1 MNKVYLTL
9 LLALLLYSCGV
20 SIEYERL
27 KFRYCGNDN
36 VVSEFG
42 RKSYWRSIHS
52 QYTIK
57 IPKGYDSIHRIKVF
71 EDHYPV
77 KIKVYYPSG
86 AILYISD
93 VSYSETPE
101 NYDNIKL
108 FLSDSSNFQND
119 YRILQIYRELGII
132 VKQYNN
138 NPPFMWY
145 IGKFFDLY
153 GIDEQAFHWRE
164 VFINNAILIGYK
176 NVTEEERV
184 KFDMSIDSIS
194 EKSNT
199 KCSILK

>member
-36 VVSEFG
+36 AVSEFG
-42 RKSYWRSIHS
+42 RKSYLRSIHS

-57 IPKGYDSIHRIKVF
+57 IPKGYDSIIRIKVF

-108 FLSDSSNFQND
+108 EMIYYQR
-119 YRILQIYRELGII
+119 RII
-132 VKQYNN
+132 
-138 NPPFMWY
+138 
-145 IGKFFDLY
+145 
-153 GIDEQAFHWRE
+153 
-164 VFINNAILIGYK
+164 
-176 NVTEEERV
+176 
-184 KFDMSIDSIS
+184 
-194 EKSNT
+194 
-199 KCSILK
+199 

>member
-57 IPKGYDSIHRIKVF
+57 IPKGYDSINRIKVF

-86 AILYISD
+86 A
-93 VSYSETPE
+93 
-101 NYDNIKL
+101 K
-108 FLSDSSNFQND
+108 
-119 YRILQIYRELGII
+119 IY
-132 VKQYNN
+132 K
-138 NPPFMWY
+138 
-145 IGKFFDLY
+145 
-153 GIDEQAFHWRE
+153 
-164 VFINNAILIGYK
+164 
-176 NVTEEERV
+176 
-184 KFDMSIDSIS
+184 
-194 EKSNT
+194 
-199 KCSILK
+199 